1 MKDLDFNLLWEQ
13 YYAKVEERN
22 NQDEEEFI
30 MAMGFYNFILEAQ
43 NKRID
48 ENIEESAKEEQ
59 YYLNE
64 IEQGNDSSRNYQ
76 LKEWENGFQNG
87 LQTSKHMNKVPN
99 YISCAWVYNE
109 EI

>member
-1 MKDLDFNLLWEQ
+1 MKNLDFNLLWEE
-13 YYAKVEERN
+13 YYSKVEERN

-48 ENIEESAKEEQ
+48 ESIEESAKEEE
-59 YYLNE
+59 YFLNE

-87 LQTSKHMNKVPN
+87 LNQLKHMNKTPN
-99 YISCAWVYNE
+99 YISCAWMYNE

>member
-64 IEQGNDSSRNYQ
+64 IEQGNDSAHNYNIV
-76 LKEWENGFQNG
+76 EWEKGFQDG
-87 LQTSKHMNKVPN
+87 LQTSKHMNKPPKTM
-99 YISCAWVYNE
+99 YCDWMYNE

>member
-48 ENIEESAKEEQ
+48 ENIEESSKEEQ
-59 YYLNE
+59 HFLNE
-64 IEQGNDSSRNYQ
+64 IEQGNDSLRNYQ
-76 LKEWENGFQNG
+76 LKYWENGFQNG
-87 LQTSKHMNKVPN
+87 LQTTTHIFSN
-99 YISCAWVYNE
+99 
-109 EI
+109 